1 MNRHLGILLPL
12 ALLGACATASAQRF
26 ERIAERNLWNDGVNI
41 NGIRTDSV
49 TISDAELRG
58 DCRHGGFRDTYEAS
72 TQWSAGVQAR
82 TLTHWNRVSAAGRF
96 AFDHTSGRDMSG
108 SMFIRP
114 GYYPIDVLEFTPGR
128 KDRQSYSFDGGLSAD
143 IASRWRI
150 GASIEFEAENYAK
163 RKDLRHTN
171 YRLDMTLAPS
181 VMYHTDRMAAGLSY
195 IFGKNSERVTAEEV
209 GSSSSGYHAFLDKG
223 LMFGAYEI
231 WTGSGTHLN
240 ESGIDGLPVRE
251 FIHGAAVQFSAGG
264 FYADAEYRFGRG
276 SVGEKLTEW
285 FRFPSHR
292 ATVHLGYRLRSGEW
306 LHTLRLRFDCSTQT
320 TYEKVLGRE
329 TSNGITTTVVYGE
342 NRIFERTHLTVNPEY
357 RLYGPRFEFRSGA
370 EIEQVQRLAS
380 QMYPHL
386 FSHSMIRSRVYMQGL
401 LALGAFDLG
410 AEVAFSA
417 GSAVEKSRTADTDTA
432 PGEIFRLDEYYLR
445 QNEWFTAPRVTA
457 GVSLRYTLRRG
468 IFTEVCAGMT
478 RGFGTQYI
486 GSGERWYETL
496 KIGYTF

>member
-1 MNRHLGILLPL
+1 MNRHTGIILTL

-26 ERIAERNLWNDGVNI
+26 ERIAERNLWNDGANI

-49 TISDAELRG
+49 TISEAVLRG

-82 TLTHWNRVSAAGRF
+82 TLTHWKRVSAAGRF
-96 AFDHTSGRDMSG
+96 AFDHTSGRGMSG

-128 KDRQSYSFDGGLSAD
+128 KDRQSYSFDGGITAD
-143 IASRWRI
+143 VSRRWRI
-150 GASIEFEAENYAK
+150 GAAIGFEAENYAK

-181 VMYHTDRMAAGLSY
+181 VMYHTGRMAAGLSY

-209 GSSSSGYHAFLDKG
+209 GSSSSGYYAFLDKG

-264 FYADAEYRFGRG
+264 FYTDAEYRYGRG
-276 SVGEKLTEW
+276 TVGEKLTEW

-292 ATVHLGYRLRSGEW
+292 VTVHLGYRFRSGES
-306 LHTLRLRFDCSTQT
+306 LHTLRLRFDRITQT
-320 TYEKVLGRE
+320 SYEKVLGRE
-329 TSNGITTTVVYGE
+329 TSNGVTTTVVYGE
-342 NRIFERTHLTVNPEY
+342 NRIFERTRTVVNPEY
-357 RLYGPRFEFRSGA
+357 RLTGPRFEFRSGA
-370 EIEQVQRLAS
+370 EIERVQRLAS

-401 LALGAFDLG
+401 LGIGAFDLG
-410 AEVAFSA
+410 AGVSFCA
-417 GSAVEKSRTADTDTA
+417 GNAAEKSRTTDTDLTA
-432 PGEIFRLDEYYLR
+432 SEVFRLDEYYLR
-445 QNEWFTAPRVTA
+445 QNEWFTAPRVTV
-457 GVSLRYTLRRG
+457 GISLRCTFRRG
-468 IFTEVCAGMT
+468 IFAEACAGMT
-478 RGFGTQYI
+478 RGFDTRYVGD
-486 GSGERWYETL
+486 SERWYETL